1 MRAVSRGLCLVSR
14 AAKRCS
20 LERPVM
26 PLRRVKRLRLASAL
40 HGATWSCEAR
50 QRSRAKESLPLA
62 IQLLQVNQLP
72 SAKTL
77 LRVRR
82 SSLDWDRPSLH
93 RLLSSR
99 R

>member
-1 MRAVSRGLCLVSR
+1 
-14 AAKRCS
+14 
-20 LERPVM
+20 M
-26 PLRRVKRLRLASAL
+26 PLRRVKRLRLASVL
-40 HGATWSCEAR
+40 HGGTWSREAR
-50 QRSRAKESLPLA
+50 QRPRAKQSLLLA

-77 LRVRR
+77 LRVRW